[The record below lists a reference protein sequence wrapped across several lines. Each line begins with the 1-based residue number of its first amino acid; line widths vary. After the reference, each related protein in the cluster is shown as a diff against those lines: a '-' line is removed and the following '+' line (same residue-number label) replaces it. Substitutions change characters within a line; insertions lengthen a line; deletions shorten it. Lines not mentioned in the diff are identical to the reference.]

1 MAESVKEVIDLT
13 EIPFQPMDRQEIHQL
28 ETVLLVATLF
38 RPKVLEMV
46 HEQKFLT
53 WVDSLAVAASALA
66 RQKAGYTVSE
76 IAEELGRT
84 EATIRKHLQGETKA
98 GELVLETYEMLKSG
112 ELQIITGAEEI
123 KEKLKV
129 EEEKLER
136 LESEVEEASATIHRV
151 VEGLKECCTKMEDAL
166 EELEGL
172 AEKLEELKE

>member
-1 MAESVKEVIDLT
+1 MAESVREVIDLT

-38 RPKVLEMV
+38 RPKVLEMI

-112 ELQIITGAEEI
+112 ELQIVTGVEDI
-123 KEKLKV
+123 KEKLRA
-129 EEEKLER
+129 EEKKLER
-136 LESEVEEASATIHRV
+136 LESEMEEVSTTISRV

-172 AEKLEELKE
+172 AEELEELKE

>member
-38 RPKVLEMV
+38 RPKVLEMI
-46 HEQKFLT
+46 HKQKFLT

-84 EATIRKHLQGETKA
+84 EATIRKHLRGETKA
-98 GELVLETYEMLKSG
+98 GKLVLETYEMLKSG
-112 ELQIITGAEEI
+112 ELQILTGVEEI
-123 KEKLKV
+123 KEKLRA
-129 EEEKLER
+129 EEKELER
-136 LESEVEEASATIHRV
+136 LKSEIEEVSTTVSRVTES
-151 VEGLKECCTKMEDAL
+151 LKECCTRMEDAL
-166 EELEGL
+166 EELEEL